1 MQGINDSL
9 NPTGISTSLIKH
21 QSLILQL
28 AKREVSSRYR
38 GSVMGFFWTLL
49 NPLLM
54 LTIYTL
60 IFGYV
65 FKARWG
71 EMNLGD
77 GGFALTLF
85 CGLIVHGMFAE
96 CINRAPVLITSN
108 VNYVK
113 KVVFPIEILPWVV
126 IYAALFHTLMSLV
139 VLSVFSILVN
149 GSVPLTLL
157 WLPVVFI
164 PYILF
169 LVGCLWLFSA
179 LGVFLPDIRQL
190 MGLLTTALLFLSP
203 VFYPISALP
212 KSMQGLIYLNPLTLI
227 IEQTREIFL
236 WGNTPDFKLL
246 FLYSLVAMTI
256 AVIGF
261 VWFQKS
267 RRGFADVL

>member
-9 NPTGISTSLIKH
+9 NPAGIFTSLIKH

-28 AKREVSSRYR
+28 AKREVSGRYR

-157 WLPVVFI
+157 WLPIVFL

-212 KSMQGLIYLNPLTLI
+212 ESMQGLIYLNPLTLI

-236 WGNTPDFKLL
+236 WGNAPDFKLL
-246 FLYSLVAMTI
+246 FLYSLVGMTI

>member
-1 MQGINDSL
+1 MEGINDSL
-9 NPTGISTSLIKH
+9 NPKGIFTSLVKY
-21 QSLILQL
+21 QSLIRQL

-54 LTIYTL
+54 LTIYTF

-71 EMNLGD
+71 DMNLGD

-85 CGLIVHGMFAE
+85 CGLIVHGVFAE
-96 CINRAPVLITSN
+96 CINRAPTLISSN

-113 KVVFPIEILPWVV
+113 KVVFPVEILPWVT
-126 IYAALFHTLMSLV
+126 IYAAFFHALMSFLV
-139 VLSVFSILVN
+139 LLIFSLIVN
-149 GSVPLTLL
+149 GNIPITAL
-157 WLPVVFI
+157 WLPVVLA
-164 PYILF
+164 PYVIF

-179 LGVFLPDIRQL
+179 LGVYLSDIQQL
-190 MGLLTTALLFLSP
+190 MGVMTTALLFLSP

-212 KSMQGLIYLNPLTLI
+212 EILQGWIYLNPLTLI
-227 IEQTREIFL
+227 MEQSREVLL
-236 WGNTPDFKLL
+236 WGHSPDFKLL
-246 FLYSLVAMTI
+246 FLYSIVALTI
-256 AVIGF
+256 AIFGF
-261 VWFQKS
+261 VLFQKS